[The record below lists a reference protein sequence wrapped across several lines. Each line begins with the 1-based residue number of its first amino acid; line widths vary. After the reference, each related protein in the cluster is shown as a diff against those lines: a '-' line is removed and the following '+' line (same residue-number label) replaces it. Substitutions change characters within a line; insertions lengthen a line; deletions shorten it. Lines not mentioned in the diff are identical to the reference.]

1 MSRTLREIR
10 ADAERFNVTLRELV
24 EATGLAEA
32 TVHAALSGSRD
43 VKNSTVEALSAGLD
57 VVMEKREEAASKALA
72 GETAKP

>member
-43 VKNSTVEALSAGLD
+43 VKNSTVEALSSGLD
-57 VVMEKREEAASKALA
+57 VVLANREQAAAKALS
-72 GETAKP
+72 GEAVKS